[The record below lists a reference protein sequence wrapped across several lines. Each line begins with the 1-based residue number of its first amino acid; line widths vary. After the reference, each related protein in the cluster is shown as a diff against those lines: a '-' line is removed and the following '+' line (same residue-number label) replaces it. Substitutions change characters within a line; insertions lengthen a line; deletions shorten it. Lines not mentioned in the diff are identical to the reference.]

1 VANTTSGTVVF
12 DKNFAID
19 EIIEEAY
26 ERIGIQPVSGN
37 QLRIARRSLN
47 IMFQEWGNRGL
58 HYWEVA
64 NNSITLVNGQA
75 TYTMFRSTSDGTS
88 DATAVYGVD
97 DILEA
102 VYRNSSSVDTPLTK
116 INRSSYQALSNKTST
131 GQPTQY
137 FVQRFI
143 DKVTITLYLTP
154 GSSEAGNTIN
164 YYYVKRIQD
173 VGDYTNATDIP
184 YRFVPCMASGLA
196 FYLAQKFAPQRTQE
210 LKLLYEDELQRA
222 LAEDGS
228 SSSSYITPKTYYP
241 SV

>member
-1 VANTTSGTVVF
+1 MANTTSGTAIF
-12 DKNFAID
+12 DKNFSID
-19 EIIEEAY
+19 EIIEDAY
-26 ERIGIQPVSGN
+26 ERIGLQGVSGN
-37 QLRIARRSLN
+37 QLRTARRSLN
-47 IMFQEWGNRGL
+47 IMFQEWANRGL

-64 NNSITLVNGQA
+64 NNNITLVADQA
-75 TYTMFRSTSDGTS
+75 TYTMFRSTGDGTS

-97 DILEA
+97 DVLEA
-102 VYRNSSSVDTPLTK
+102 SFRNSNVDTPLTK

-154 GSSEAGNTIN
+154 GSDQAGKFIN

-173 VGDYTNATDIP
+173 VGDYTNATDVP
-184 YRFVPCMASGLA
+184 YRFVPCMVSGLS
-196 FYLAQKFAPQRTQE
+196 FYLAQKFNPQLVQQM
-210 LKLLYEDELQRA
+210 KLLYEDELNRA
-222 LAEDGS
+222 LQEDGS

-241 SV
+241 NV

>member
-1 VANTTSGTVVF
+1 MANTTSGTAIF
-12 DKNFAID
+12 DKNFSID
-19 EIIEEAY
+19 EIIEDAY
-26 ERIGIQPVSGN
+26 ERIGLQGVSGN
-37 QLRIARRSLN
+37 QLRTARRSLN
-47 IMFQEWGNRGL
+47 IMFQEWANRGL

-64 NNSITLVNGQA
+64 NNNITLVDGQA
-75 TYTMFRSTSDGTS
+75 TYTMYRSTGDGTS

-97 DILEA
+97 DVLEA
-102 VYRNSSSVDTPLTK
+102 SFRNSNVDTPLTK

-154 GSSEAGNTIN
+154 GSDQAGKFIN

-173 VGDYTNATDIP
+173 VGDYTNATDVP
-184 YRFVPCMASGLA
+184 YRFVPCMVSGLA
-196 FYLAQKFAPQRTQE
+196 FYLAQKFNPQLVQQM
-210 LKLLYEDELQRA
+210 KLLYEDELNRA
-222 LAEDGS
+222 LQEDGS

-241 SV
+241 NV